1 MKRSISLLLAGSL
14 LAAGSLFAAGP
25 YDPDQWP
32 TVADPTKVV
41 HFVSTDN
48 TFAPLS
54 DTWTSTLSILSGGDQ
69 QTSPVTLRNRA
80 GLKVQSAYLNTADSG
95 YTEWADND

>member
-1 MKRSISLLLAGSL
+1 MKNYIPGLLAGL
-14 LAAGSLFAAGP
+14 LTSTVSLFAAGP

-32 TVADPTKVV
+32 SVADPTKIV

-54 DTWTSTLSILSGGDQ
+54 DSWTPALSILSGGDQ
-69 QTSPVTLRNRA
+69 QTAPVTLRGRPGLWA
-80 GLKVQSAYLNTADSG
+80 GFRPTAVR
-95 YTEWADND
+95 